1 MHMICMMIIS
11 FGSALRSSV
20 PLAFLAVGLGLAID
34 TIDSLAGSI
43 HCGMLGQ
50 AGTLDWLSMRLGSA
64 APHGSL
70 RSRSFA
76 ATCCCFGSEDEP
88 LSFGA
93 WQGRARG
100 ARRRSPLL
108 LSVGVDVLIVIAFP
122 CFGEDVDILFLG
134 MYV

>member
-1 MHMICMMIIS
+1 MARC
-11 FGSALRSSV
+11 
-20 PLAFLAVGLGLAID
+20 GLAR
-34 TIDSLAGSI
+34 LLRRVA
-43 HCGMLGQ
+43 
-50 AGTLDWLSMRLGSA
+50 ALD
-64 APHGSL
+64 L
-70 RSRSFA
+70 R
-76 ATCCCFGSEDEP
+76 DEP